1 MAPPGVIAAVA
12 ANAYILKNIC
22 KDMLYE
28 RSHGHLA
35 RAENPV

>member
-1 MAPPGVIAAVA
+1 MAPLGIIAAVA

-35 RAENPV
+35 RAKSPV